1 MSDEVLH
8 ACTGP
13 GDKQAHLLVVS
24 TQTGLPGRLSAR
36 LMPALNGL
44 ATLTELAAAALTPL
58 TSSSASALLSKHSA
72 V

>member
-1 MSDEVLH
+1 MSDEVIH

-24 TQTGLPGRLSAR
+24 TGIGLPRRLSAR
-36 LMPALNGL
+36 WMPALNGL
-44 ATLTELAAAALTPL
+44 ATLTEPAAAALTPL
-58 TSSSASALLSKHSA
+58 TSSPSSALLSKQAA